1 MSAVKMLI
9 VVAALL
15 ALGAC
20 AVDPG
25 VRPFWTLHETEFR
38 KLKQGMV
45 KSDVEA
51 LLGKPIFISTFARL
65 EEEVWDYRYM
75 DVQLRMYATL
85 HFDPQGTL
93 KYHTERLDPAY
104 NRGGKGR

>member
-1 MSAVKMLI
+1 MSAAKGFI
-9 VVAALL
+9 VMAALF

-38 KLKQGMV
+38 KLKQGMT

-51 LLGKPIFISTFARL
+51 LLGKPIVVSAFPRL

-85 HFDPQGTL
+85 HFDSQGTL
-93 KYHTERLDPAY
+93 KYHSERLDPAY
-104 NRGGKGR
+104 SRGGKGR